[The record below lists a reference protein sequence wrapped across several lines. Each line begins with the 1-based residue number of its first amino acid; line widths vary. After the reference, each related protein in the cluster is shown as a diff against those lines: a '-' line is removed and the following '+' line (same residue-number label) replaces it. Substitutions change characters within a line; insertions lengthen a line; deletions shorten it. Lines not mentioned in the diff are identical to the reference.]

1 MMRLKRSLT
10 NPSNDLLRLSMISL
24 SLLVLSPM
32 APAVQAA
39 SAEQAALN
47 ARVERLER
55 MADNPVLIQLS
66 RRLAEQQREIQA
78 LYDQVDRLKYD
89 IKNFKD
95 QEAKRYRDNDM
106 RLMELEG
113 NLTSSKNP
121 NGDEVMSAPSAAII
135 PAQLPATTNLAAPA
149 KPVFAPAPPKRAET
163 KVSENDQ
170 VLIKQNTITTQPATQ
185 EEKEVY
191 QVAFDQ
197 MKNKQYAESVK
208 SFEAFLSKYPNSSLA
223 SNAAYWAGEGYLIL
237 GDKDKA
243 VASFDVVETHY
254 ADSSKASA
262 SLLRKADTVRDKGDK
277 AAAKILYQKVID
289 LYASSRVADKAKERL
304 MSLEKE

>member
-39 SAEQAALN
+39 SAEQAAMN

-66 RRLAEQQREIQA
+66 RRLAEQQSEIQA
-78 LYDQVDRLKYD
+78 LNDQVDRLKYD

-106 RLMELEG
+106 RLTELEG
-113 NLTSSKNP
+113 NLTSAKNTTD
-121 NGDEVMSAPSAAII
+121 DEVMAAPSAAIT
-135 PAQLPATTNLAAPA
+135 PAPLPVTTNLAAPA
-149 KPVFAPAPPKRAET
+149 KPVFAPAPSKRTAT
-163 KVSENDQ
+163 KANAQ
-170 VLIKQNTITTQPATQ
+170 TLIKQNSIATQPATQ
-185 EEKEVY
+185 AEKEVY

-197 MKNKQYAESVK
+197 MKNKQYPESVK

-243 VASFDVVETHY
+243 LASFSVVEDSY

-277 AAAKILYQKVID
+277 AAAKILYQKVGD
-289 LYASSRVADKAKERL
+289 LYPSSSVAGKAKERL